1 MKKKKIPLEVLDTVP
16 TATGHLG
23 TMRHKEN
30 QLSYTKEPSGNIGL
44 GEFHLK

>member
-1 MKKKKIPLEVLDTVP
+1 MGKKKPHVNMKKKKIPLEVLDTVP

-30 QLSYTKEPSGNIGL
+30 
-44 GEFHLK
+44 